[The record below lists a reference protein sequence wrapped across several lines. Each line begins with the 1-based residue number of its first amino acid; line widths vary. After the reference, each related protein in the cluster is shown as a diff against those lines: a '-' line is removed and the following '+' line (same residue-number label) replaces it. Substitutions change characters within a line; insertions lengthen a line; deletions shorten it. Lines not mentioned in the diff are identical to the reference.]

1 MIIVSILIVAAILI
15 LEGYR
20 AVKEEKKFTRRLYED
35 YESLFQKDYSLERF
49 AKLGSYYSRHRKPG
63 QIDDGMTWGWMIF
76 SNEWIIPFPLLERNI
91 YIIHLEAPGRIGR
104 SWSIWKR

>member
-63 QIDDGMTWGWMIF
+63 QIDDITWNDLGMDEIF
-76 SNEWIIPFPLLERNI
+76 
-91 YIIHLEAPGRIGR
+91 
-104 SWSIWKR
+104 K